1 MEDNRNDQ
9 ERYLDEGLNVIKAK
23 KCHLGIAIENN
34 NLRQALKEASVML
47 NELKTSK
54 LYPKNY
60 YSLFSMVMDEL
71 HYLCQFFREEVRRG
85 RLISHLYNAVQ
96 QAHHIIPRL
105 YLMITAGRV
114 YVETSDTPTINI
126 LIEILNAIKGVQNPT
141 RGLFLRYYLL
151 KMMKDKLPD
160 NSTDIENTLKFIFQN
175 LDDMNRLWIRLSSGS
190 SGNSKLISDNE
201 RNELK
206 VLVGENIIRI
216 SDLETVDVNI
226 FKNLILPKIIS
237 IVLDSK
243 DGLSQQYL
251 MECVIHVFSEHFII
265 STLRI
270 ILNVFTKL
278 SQTVD
283 VKGLFISILEKI
295 SKYLSN
301 NNSVEEGELNL
312 KVQLEEIFEDLKS
325 SVTSIVSESLKNSSD
340 ELKILEL
347 LAAFMKFTLKCC
359 PEEKKVKTVN
369 DIIYLVMLVLKECS
383 SNRIGRE
390 SIKQLQFLLKY
401 PLEHNI
407 SIFKIT
413 QFSEVMAYLDF
424 TNRTSM
430 ALNILENLQ
439 NISNSDNKNLEEEEI
454 NSVEKVNFVLGYIKS
469 LTDSNFDSNFDKSNF
484 ATYQL
489 SVSKLVF
496 LVKNKNPEKYL
507 EMLELVQNT
516 FTLSGDSRIAY
527 YIPSLIQV
535 YMNFVENVYSAVVK
549 EHNNENLK
557 NFHSKFDLSS
567 FDKQGAKKICLEIL
581 QKAFKIYES
590 YLVPVKYGLIFRTYI
605 DFLRVIDFCKEL
617 DTASLTSE
625 IVNKL
630 LEILESTK
638 DSDKKLDL
646 LINFVNNLSVISCI
660 DPKEYKNLCTKFT
673 SIANSFVKR
682 SDQANSMI
690 AISSLYNH
698 FHYPKELDECKE
710 CLESALEF
718 SDYAMS
724 TNPKSCLFLY
734 ITLVNKYIYFLEKDF
749 KVIVCKKVTRFL
761 DKINNCIK
769 SIKAESSNIDLREI
783 DVFFNSTIDSI
794 LLRKERKKGTFY
806 DEIEIN
812 FKS

>member
-34 NLRQALKEASVML
+34 NLRQALKESSIML

-114 YVETSDTPTINI
+114 YIETSDTPTINI
-126 LIEILNAIKGVQNPT
+126 LFEILNAIKGVQNPT

-206 VLVGENIIRI
+206 VLVGENIVRI
-216 SDLETVDVNI
+216 SDLETIDVNI
-226 FKNLILPKIIS
+226 FQNMILPRIIA
-237 IVLDSK
+237 IILDSK

-251 MECVIHVFSEHFII
+251 MECVIHVFSENFII
-265 STLRI
+265 TTLRT

-278 SQTVD
+278 SQSVD
-283 VKGLFISILEKI
+283 VKGLFISILDKI

-301 NNSVEEGELNL
+301 DINNKEGEINL

-325 SVTSIVSESLKNSSD
+325 SVTNIVSESLKTSSD

-359 PEEKKVKTVN
+359 PEEKKIKTVN

-407 SIFKIT
+407 SIFKIS
-413 QFSEVMAYLDF
+413 QFSEVMAFLDF

-439 NISNSDNKNLEEEEI
+439 NISLSENKNLDDEEI
-454 NSVEKVNFVLGYIKS
+454 NTVDKVQFVLGYIKS
-469 LTDSNFDSNFDKSNF
+469 LTDSNLDSNFDKSSFSN
-484 ATYQL
+484 YQL

-496 LVKNKNPEKYL
+496 LVKNKNPQKYL

-516 FTLSGDSRIAY
+516 FTLSGDSRISY
-527 YIPSLIQV
+527 YIPTLVQV
-535 YMNFVENVYSAVVK
+535 YLNFVEHIYFSVIKQSS
-549 EHNNENLK
+549 EENLK
-557 NFHSKFDLSS
+557 NPSKFDLSS
-567 FDKQGAKKICLEIL
+567 LDKLLAKKMCMDVLL
-581 QKAFKIYES
+581 KTLKIYES
-590 YLVPVKYGLIFRTYI
+590 YLVPVKYGLIFRTYM
-605 DFLRVIDFCKEL
+605 DFLRVINYCKEL
-617 DTASLTSE
+617 DTSNITSD

-638 DSDKKLDL
+638 DSDKKLEL
-646 LINFVNNLSVISCI
+646 LINFINNLSVISCI
-660 DPKEYKNLCTKFT
+660 DQKEYKNLCTKFT

-690 AISSLYNH
+690 AISNLYNH
-698 FHYPKELDECKE
+698 FSYPKELDECKE
-710 CLESALEF
+710 CLESALEY

-734 ITLVNKYIYFLEKDF
+734 ITLVNKYLYFLEKDF
-749 KVIVCKKVTRFL
+749 KVIVCKKVSRFL

-769 SIKAESSNIDLREI
+769 SIKAESSNIDLKDI
-783 DVFFNSTIDSI
+783 DLFFNSTIESI